1 MTKQDVERLLEY
13 VDNRYPEAF
22 APVAQ
27 RVRKVR
33 SCVKSNDIDTVINFE
48 NSGFITSCGAVIK
61 VYSSDDDYISMGIHQ
76 LKLGDYRV
84 RASVNGYDYEC
95 FFDRSTHEFF
105 RGEIKEN
112 GHTRLSCGANDG
124 VDGNDW
130 YIQKWDRYG
139 NQEIDV
145 DGLTKIRFWNTK
157 INL

>member
-84 RASVNGYDYEC
+84 RASVNGYDYEIV
-95 FFDRSTHEFF
+95 H
-105 RGEIKEN
+105 
-112 GHTRLSCGANDG
+112 
-124 VDGNDW
+124 
-130 YIQKWDRYG
+130 Y
-139 NQEIDV
+139 
-145 DGLTKIRFWNTK
+145 
-157 INL
+157 